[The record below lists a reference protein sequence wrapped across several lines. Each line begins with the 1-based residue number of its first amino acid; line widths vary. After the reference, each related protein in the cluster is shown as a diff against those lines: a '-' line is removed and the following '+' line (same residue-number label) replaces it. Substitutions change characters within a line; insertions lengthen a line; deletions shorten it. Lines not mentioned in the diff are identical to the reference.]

1 MRGRLDEAAALP
13 SGGFVVLRPSSERPL
28 TQTGPSWPIPW
39 HTERNVENEPP
50 TPQLEPDPK
59 VRELA
64 DRVLS
69 GNERATARACRW
81 VDDGAPGARELLR
94 LLYPKS
100 RDSWLVGVTGTP
112 GAGKS
117 TLTGAL
123 VAAARARGQ
132 KVGVIAV
139 DPTSPF
145 SGGAILGDRIRMQE
159 HFEDPEVFIRSVAT
173 RGALGGL
180 SATAAD
186 LAVVLAA
193 WGAHVVFLETVGV
206 GQDEL
211 EIASVA
217 DTTLVVMA
225 PGLGDDV
232 QALKAGILECADV
245 FAVNKTDRPGADA
258 AVRDLELLL
267 ALASMSAGGKTA
279 PVHPGHGAFVGR
291 GKRDAETDR
300 WVPPIVRTVAVRN
313 EGVEEL
319 YEQLLRHRAQ
329 EVQAAERLRRRFEG
343 RLRARLQASL
353 ATALERAVGE
363 ELAQAASRLADGST
377 DPYTECERLWQLFRA
392 RDAEI

>member
-1 MRGRLDEAAALP
+1 MC
-13 SGGFVVLRPSSERPL
+13 GGTHAS
-28 TQTGPSWPIPW
+28 PIPW
-39 HTERNVENEPP
+39 HTGGNVENEPP
-50 TPQLEPDPK
+50 SPKPEPDPE

-64 DRVLS
+64 RRVLS
-69 GNERATARACRW
+69 GSERATARACRW

-94 LLYPKS
+94 ILYPKS

-123 VAAARARGQ
+123 VASARARGK
-132 KVGVIAV
+132 KVGVVAV

-145 SGGAILGDRIRMQE
+145 SGGAILGDRIRMQA
-159 HFEDPEVFIRSVAT
+159 HFEDPQVFIRSAAT

-193 WGAHVVFLETVGV
+193 WGADVVFLETVGV

-245 FAVNKTDRPGADA
+245 FAVNKADRPGADA

-267 ALASMSAGGKTA
+267 ALTSLSAGSETA
-279 PVHPGHGAFVGR
+279 PIHPGHGAFGR
-291 GKRDAETDR
+291 RFGSDAGTGA

-319 YEQLLRHRAQ
+319 HDQLLRHRAQ
-329 EVQAAERLRRRFEG
+329 DVLSVERVRSRFEG
-343 RLRARLQASL
+343 RLRLRLRA
-353 ATALERAVGE
+353 ALGAALDRAVGE
-363 ELAQAASRLADGST
+363 ELAQAALRLADGSA
-377 DPYTECERLWQLFRA
+377 DPYMECEQLWQLFRT
-392 RDAEI
+392 RDVEI